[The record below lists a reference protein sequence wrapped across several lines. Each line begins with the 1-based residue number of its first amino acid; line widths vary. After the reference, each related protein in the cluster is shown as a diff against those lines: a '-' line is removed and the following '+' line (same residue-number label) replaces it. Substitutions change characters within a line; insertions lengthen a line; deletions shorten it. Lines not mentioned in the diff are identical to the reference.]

1 MKQKKEKQTKKQK
14 NKQIINNIKSWKT
27 EINKTNKQM
36 LIKGKEEKMLT
47 SSINKKAKK
56 VLEKRETMLRKWK
69 LNSYQE

>member
-36 LIKGKEEKMLT
+36 LIKGKEERMLT
-47 SSINKKAKK
+47 S
-56 VLEKRETMLRKWK
+56 
-69 LNSYQE
+69 